1 MMGEA
6 ARESLETT
14 KDTDG
19 VEVDVGRQGSDW
31 RVIDDQREI
40 SGAVVSD
47 NTISV
52 TSRPGLELN
61 DSDVTG
67 ARR

>member
-31 RVIDDQREI
+31 
-40 SGAVVSD
+40 GAP
-47 NTISV
+47 
-52 TSRPGLELN
+52 R
-61 DSDVTG
+61 
-67 ARR
+67 